1 MLIKDE
7 RSLEVVRE
15 FYEYLS
21 NKSLDPNTQRDKNK
35 LQCLINKA
43 LEEQHKITKNE
54 CVKAAFNKTLDT
66 NLAADMLNIKN
77 I

>member
-7 RSLEVVRE
+7 RSLEVVQQ

-21 NKSLDPNTQRDKNK
+21 NISLDPNIPRDKNK

-43 LEEQHKITKNE
+43 LEEQHSLTKNE
-54 CVKAAFNKTLDT
+54 CVKVVFNKTLDT
-66 NLAADMLNIKN
+66 SLAADMLKIKN